1 MTDDT
6 VAAKITVDAPAETVF
21 ELLTDPA
28 THAAIDGTGWVQQ
41 PVDTD
46 RLTRVG
52 QIFRMGMF
60 HEGHPNKQYEM
71 ANRIVVFDRPAAI
84 AWMPGAQPRH
94 IPGRDPAEGDAVEY
108 GGWVWRYDLE
118 PDGGDRTLVTLTYDW
133 SRVQDR
139 DIDFPPFGPEH
150 LDNSLKH
157 LAELAE
163 RP

>member
-21 ELLTDPA
+21 DLLADPA

-41 PVDTD
+41 PVDVG

-52 QIFRMGMF
+52 QVFRMGMF
-60 HEGHPNKQYEM
+60 HEGHPNKHYEM
-71 ANRIVVFDRPAAI
+71 SNRVEVLDRPLAI
-84 AWMPGAQPRH
+84 AWMPGAEPRH
-94 IPGRDPAEGDAVEY
+94 IPGRDAFEGDTVEY
-108 GGWVWRYDLE
+108 GGWIWRYDLE
-118 PDGGDRTLVTLTYDW
+118 PDGADRTVVTLTYDW
-133 SRVQDR
+133 SRVQDP
-139 DIDFPPFGPEH
+139 DMDFPPFGPEH

-163 RP
+163 RT